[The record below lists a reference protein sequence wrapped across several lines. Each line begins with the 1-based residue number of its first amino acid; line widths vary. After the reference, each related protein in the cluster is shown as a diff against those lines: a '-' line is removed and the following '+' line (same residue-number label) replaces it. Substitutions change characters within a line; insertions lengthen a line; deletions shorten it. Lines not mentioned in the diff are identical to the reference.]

1 MNYAVIKLLNGEEL
15 IAMVEEAPN
24 PTELILH
31 KPVLVNRNNSSI
43 GPYMQ
48 VSHWLMFTKNN
59 KATIKKQ
66 NVVALEYE
74 LEDNAIKSYK
84 DFVDNKTGPIPLS
97 DKGRLRE
104 LLDELSEAN
113 LNMEEDVLEDV
124 LTDSSSN
131 TTIH

>member
-66 NVVALEYE
+66 NVVALSATKRF
-74 LEDNAIKSYK
+74 LDR
-84 DFVDNKTGPIPLS
+84 
-97 DKGRLRE
+97 KGCKRKVCLQVV
-104 LLDELSEAN
+104 A
-113 LNMEEDVLEDV
+113 
-124 LTDSSSN
+124 
-131 TTIH
+131 TTLIG